1 MEKTFVNFTNH
12 PSAQWSDR
20 QRREALKY
28 GNIQDI
34 PFPDVDPLGDHDYI
48 DGLADSCIRHILKFR
63 PGAVLCQG
71 EFCLAYQVIKR
82 LQARGVLVLAACSE
96 RIADEIGGKK
106 ISSFVF
112 RQFRDY

>member
-48 DGLADSCIRHILKFR
+48 DGLADSCIVPAQCCVRENF
-63 PGAVLCQG
+63 AW
-71 EFCLAYQVIKR
+71 
-82 LQARGVLVLAACSE
+82 
-96 RIADEIGGKK
+96 RIRSLSGCKHAG
-106 ISSFVF
+106 F
-112 RQFRDY
+112 